1 MRLVIF
7 VNGMV
12 VLFVAAL
19 MAVDAAIFPATAPV
33 FIPAAAISGLT
44 GGLIALAVQGD
55 RRREFRR
62 SHTFLLT
69 STVWLSAAAAGALP
83 LFLWKLSAVDALFES
98 VSAVTTTGSTVMT
111 GLDTTPH
118 GILMWR
124 AILQALGGIGFVVA
138 GMALLPVLRVG
149 GMQLFRTESSDRS
162 DKEFGTATHIAGA
175 TLAIYLGLILLCV
188 IVYLEGGMSTFDAVT
203 HAFTTLST
211 GGFSNYD
218 SSFGHFD
225 SAYLQWSATFFMLLG
240 GLPFMW
246 YLRIA
251 TRGKFRNEQVSAMLA
266 SIAIVIVLMTLWLM
280 ETTGRGPGEALRLVA
295 FNVVSI
301 VTTTGYATTDYTAWG
316 PLAMVVFFGLTA
328 VGGCTG
334 STAGGAKAMRWIIM
348 ARAIVVGVRRVRF
361 PHGLFTIRYEG
372 RRVAPDVLD
381 GVVSFFTFYI
391 VTVAVLAAALSLMGL
406 DMDTALSGALTSLA
420 NVGPGV
426 GDVIGPSG
434 NFASL
439 DDGAKILLAL
449 GMYAGR
455 LEMLTVF
462 ILFLPR
468 FWRDV

>member
-1 MRLVIF
+1 MQLVIF
-7 VNGMV
+7 VNGMI
-12 VLFVAAL
+12 VLFVAVL
-19 MAVDAAIFPATAPV
+19 MGVDAAIFPETARV
-33 FIPAAAISGLT
+33 FVPAAAICGLT

-83 LFLWKLSAVDALFES
+83 LFMWKLSAVDALFES
-98 VSAVTTTGSTVMT
+98 LSAVTTTGSTVMS

-162 DKEFGTATHIAGA
+162 DKEFGTATHVAGA

-203 HAFTTLST
+203 HALTTLST

-225 SAYLQWSATFFMLLG
+225 SAYLQWSATVFMLLG

-246 YLRIA
+246 YLRVV
-251 TRGKFRNEQVSAMLA
+251 TRGKFRNEQVNAMLA
-266 SIAIVIVLMTLWLM
+266 SLAIVITLMTLWLV

-295 FNVVSI
+295 FNVVSV

-348 ARAIVVGVRRVRF
+348 ARAIVTGVRRVRF

-391 VTVAVLAAALSLMGL
+391 VTVAILAAALSLMGL

-426 GDVIGPSG
+426 GDIIGPSG
-434 NFASL
+434 NFAPL
-439 DDGAKILLAL
+439 GDGAKLLLAM

-462 ILFLPR
+462 TLFLPR